1 MGSEVPVNMM
11 MKLKGL
17 TGYHLLQIKEDK
29 MQHVHRM
36 LLLRG
41 RTIYLQRRYIPARG
55 TSILPPLPLPLQ
67 TVDHLHLRRL
77 VIVMCHLYA
86 VPQGMPLMM
95 IQAQLV
101 LFIVLCQVA
110 VIFLYGFLFLLRVLF
125 IVCSSSSPYLGLIN
139 EIMSKGRRMTY
150 EELCNA
156 VLPV

>member
-17 TGYHLLQIKEDK
+17 TGYQLLQIKEDK

-36 LLLRG
+36 LLLRR
-41 RTIYLQRRYIPARG
+41 RTIYLQRWYIPARG
-55 TSILPPLPLPLQ
+55 TSPLPLQ
-67 TVDHLHLRRL
+67 TVDHLHLLRL
-77 VIVMCHLYA
+77 VIVMCHLCA